1 MIFDD
6 VKQKEPV
13 INEYFCRGRHKSCN
27 LIQLNQ
33 NLFSLDRHSVR
44 ENCNLFILFE
54 QIGKALISIYQDFF
68 SDLDLDYKDF
78 TNLYNE
84 V

>member
-6 VKQKEPV
+6 VKVKELV
-13 INEYFCRGRHKSCN
+13 INEYFCRGRHNSCN

-33 NLFSLDRHSVR
+33 NLFSLGRHSVR
-44 ENCNLFILFE
+44 EKCNLFFLFE
-54 QIGKALISIYQDFF
+54 QIGKTLRSIYQDFF
-68 SDLDLDYKDF
+68 SDADLDYKDF